1 MGYVFHWCVYI
12 VAVGSESL
20 DIVEEYAVAAVV
32 DVEKTERVKSIVRN
46 GTLWHTKF

>member
-1 MGYVFHWCVYI
+1 MCYI

-20 DIVEEYAVAAVV
+20 DIVEDYAVAAVV
-32 DVEKTERVKSIVRN
+32 DVEKTERGENIIRN